1 MWFVYLTWY
10 VITVVGLPKEVA
22 GLCVLSGQIADG
34 ICTPI
39 TGIVSD
45 KFNTKWGKRYPW
57 YVVGTIIVFP
67 CFAGIFAYPDFINA
81 KGNDDN
87 VENAALQ

>member
-10 VITVVGLPKEVA
+10 VNTVVKLSDNVS

-39 TGIVSD
+39 TGLASD
-45 KFNTKWGKRYPW
+45 KFDTRFGKRTPW
-57 YVVGTIIVFP
+57 YFVGTVIVFP
-67 CFAGIFAYPDFINA
+67 CFAGIFKYPPFVNKKDSD
-81 KGNDDN
+81 GNIEN
-87 VENAALQ
+87 VSF